1 MQSGFNINLLRVT
14 LYNVDLNQRYLKIHA
29 LYSTDD
35 FEFVFFFKYNDLF
48 DSNWF
53 NWRGTGD
60 VTRIRMYIVQSIV
73 YGFKE
78 ITPGVIFITNFH
90 GWRDIFASINF
101 DFMLC

>member
-1 MQSGFNINLLRVT
+1 MI
-14 LYNVDLNQRYLKIHA
+14 YLIETD
-29 LYSTDD
+29 STEEDA
-35 FEFVFFFKYNDLF
+35 E
-48 DSNWF
+48 
-53 NWRGTGD
+53 TD
-60 VTRIRMYIVQSIV
+60 VTRTRMYIVQSIV